1 MSEYN
6 FSFDNDE
13 SREIFNQTIEASKK
27 YEEKC
32 SDLLEGFYS
41 LEKLPMDKIEE
52 YAGKEGIVI
61 YWEGDTLV
69 HIKICADNKALK
81 LAGIETFSYTEVED
95 IYLTDLLNTINLKF
109 KPKFIIDLKG
119 KDSEVFLHIQK
130 LELVAEGLDI
140 PDEDA
145 FEFCEKMDVS
155 MYVNGSGIA
164 YVNLGEFV
172 EKLMACAK

>member
-1 MSEYN
+1 MNEYN
-6 FSFDNDE
+6 FSFDNEE

-32 SDLLEGFYS
+32 AELLEGFYS
-41 LEKLPMDKIEE
+41 LEKMPMEKIEE

-61 YWEGDTLV
+61 YWDGDTLV
-69 HIKICADNKALK
+69 HIKICADNTALK
-81 LAGIETFSYTEVED
+81 MAGIETFSYTEVED

-109 KPKFIIDLKG
+109 KPKFVIDLKG
-119 KDSEVFLHIQK
+119 RDKETFLHIQK

-145 FEFCEKMDVS
+145 LEFCQKMDVS
-155 MYVNGSGIA
+155 IYVNGSGTA

-172 EKLMACAK
+172 AKLMECAQ